1 MVFPA
6 QAGMI
11 LDFSSGIE
19 KPLGIPR
26 TSGDDPKNYLDKMW
40 GSLVFPAQAGMI
52 PGESYGNRL
61 FASIPRAGGD
71 DPRSCRSNSACIVY
85 SPRRRG

>member
-26 TSGDDPKNYLDKMW
+26 TSGDDPVSDYSSTNH
-40 GSLVFPAQAGMI
+40 FT
-52 PGESYGNRL
+52 
-61 FASIPRAGGD
+61 
-71 DPRSCRSNSACIVY
+71 Y
-85 SPRRRG
+85 SPHKRG